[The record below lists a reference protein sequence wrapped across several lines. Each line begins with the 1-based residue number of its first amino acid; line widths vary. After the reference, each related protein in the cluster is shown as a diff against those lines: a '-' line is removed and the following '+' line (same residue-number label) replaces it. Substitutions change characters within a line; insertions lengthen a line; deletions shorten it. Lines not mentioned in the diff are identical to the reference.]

1 MTGMLLALL
10 KKELCCAFRKR
21 IEIANTLLFFVIIVT
36 LFPIS
41 IDHDV
46 ALLRK
51 IAPGIICVAA
61 LLSTLL
67 SLERLFTDDLHDGTL
82 EQLVLLPV
90 PFSLVVLTKVFCH
103 WLTTGLPL
111 ILISPVIAL
120 LLSLDVQTWLT
131 VVLVLLLSTPALSF
145 IGAVGAALTVS
156 LRKGSILLSLLTLP
170 LYIPTLIFSTLAI
183 NASMLSQPIT
193 GYLALLAAISV
204 GSITLMPLF
213 IAAALKINLQ

>member
-1 MTGMLLALL
+1 M
-10 KKELCCAFRKR
+10 
-21 IEIANTLLFFVIIVT
+21 
-36 LFPIS
+36 
-41 IDHDV
+41 
-46 ALLRK
+46 
-51 IAPGIICVAA
+51 
-61 LLSTLL
+61 
-67 SLERLFTDDLHDGTL
+67 
-82 EQLVLLPV
+82 
-90 PFSLVVLTKVFCH
+90 
-103 WLTTGLPL
+103 
-111 ILISPVIAL
+111 
-120 LLSLDVQTWLT
+120 
-131 VVLVLLLSTPALSF
+131 VLVLLLSTPALSF